1 MAQINVRVNDD
12 VKKEAEAV
20 LDEIGMSVTTAV
32 TIFLKTVARERRI
45 PFEVTAAP
53 FYSESNML
61 FLAEKMA
68 EYKNGTLKTEERPLD
83 Q

>member
-45 PFEVTAAP
+45 PFEVTADP